1 MLEIKGSGGSATL
14 EATSTSSVGSAGI
27 CVSSENGSASLN
39 ISGGTDVTAR
49 NTAHYWGGYGVYL
62 NSWGD
67 NPIPPTNL
75 TVDGGS
81 LTASGATNG
90 IYSQYNGGNS
100 SDNGTLNLTV
110 SNNAVVRAEN
120 GIGKNGNNSSVNYQ
134 TDGANGGIVFD
145 GGNGTVYGNVTL
157 QDDLTIGEGE
167 SLTVPEGSR
176 LNTNGKL
183 TVNGGTLT
191 GIERITG
198 TVKYAPTI
206 TTTSLTEGTVGT
218 AYSQILAAM
227 GDMPITWSVS
237 GGSLPG
243 GLSLSSDG
251 KITGTP
257 TDAGEFSFTVTA
269 DNNSGS
275 DSKEFSLSVGQATP
289 QATDFTFTAPTDLVY
304 DGNAKYATVT
314 AKEGIVGM
322 GEITVIEY
330 YDEDGNL
337 LTDAPVNAG
346 VYTVKIDAAKGDN
359 YTAVTDLTDNTWKFT
374 IEQSGTVFEN
384 DEITT
389 NKSSYTY
396 GDTMTVT
403 VKPVPTGVEASRML
417 SFDAPTTNQMAIFF
431 DDKQVSDGA
440 DAETDGTYTMTVYT
454 TDIGAG
460 TKELTAKYV
469 GNSNMADY
477 EKKFN
482 VHINKATPQIS
493 DFTFTAPTDLV
504 YDGNGKTATVTAN
517 AGIGTVTVVYYKA
530 DGTRLNIAPVDAGAY
545 TVKIDAAKGDNYTA
559 VTDLTDNT
567 WTFEIK
573 QATPVL
579 AENSTMEAERVR
591 RGQKLSTSEIN
602 GVVNNL
608 KGESLEGT
616 WTWKNDREMEKTGTF
631 TETAV
636 FTPTDANYAP
646 IEETVS
652 VTVYRTSSGGG
663 GNSTAYYTVTFD
675 TQGGSE
681 TDSKRVARNKSV
693 TEPEEPTKDNCTFE
707 GWFTDKDCTEAYDFD
722 TKITKSM
729 TLYAKWA
736 EETTEPTDPTEW
748 ENPFDDVDKKDWF
761 YESVKYTEE
770 NGLFDGIDA
779 TTFEPNRAITR
790 GMLITVL
797 WRAENQP
804 VVDYLMTFGD
814 VDENAYYA
822 EAIRWAASEQLV
834 KGYSETKFAPDQLIT
849 REEMAA
855 IINRYADYKD
865 MESMQAG
872 DLSQFND
879 TARISPWATENVRW
893 AVGNGILSGKSN
905 GILDPQ
911 GNTTRA
917 EIAVILQRLLEK

>member
-374 IEQSGTVFEN
+374 IE
-384 DEITT
+384 
-389 NKSSYTY
+389 
-396 GDTMTVT
+396 
-403 VKPVPTGVEASRML
+403 
-417 SFDAPTTNQMAIFF
+417 
-431 DDKQVSDGA
+431 
-440 DAETDGTYTMTVYT
+440 
-454 TDIGAG
+454 
-460 TKELTAKYV
+460 
-469 GNSNMADY
+469 
-477 EKKFN
+477 
-482 VHINKATPQIS
+482 
-493 DFTFTAPTDLV
+493 
-504 YDGNGKTATVTAN
+504 
-517 AGIGTVTVVYYKA
+517 
-530 DGTRLNIAPVDAGAY
+530 
-545 TVKIDAAKGDNYTA
+545 
-559 VTDLTDNT
+559 
-567 WTFEIK
+567 
-573 QATPVL
+573 
-579 AENSTMEAERVR
+579 
-591 RGQKLSTSEIN
+591 
-602 GVVNNL
+602 
-608 KGESLEGT
+608 
-616 WTWKNDREMEKTGTF
+616 
-631 TETAV
+631 
-636 FTPTDANYAP
+636 
-646 IEETVS
+646 
-652 VTVYRTSSGGG
+652 
-663 GNSTAYYTVTFD
+663 
-675 TQGGSE
+675 
-681 TDSKRVARNKSV
+681 
-693 TEPEEPTKDNCTFE
+693 
-707 GWFTDKDCTEAYDFD
+707 
-722 TKITKSM
+722 
-729 TLYAKWA
+729 
-736 EETTEPTDPTEW
+736 
-748 ENPFDDVDKKDWF
+748 
-761 YESVKYTEE
+761 
-770 NGLFDGIDA
+770 
-779 TTFEPNRAITR
+779 
-790 GMLITVL
+790 
-797 WRAENQP
+797 
-804 VVDYLMTFGD
+804 
-814 VDENAYYA
+814 
-822 EAIRWAASEQLV
+822 
-834 KGYSETKFAPDQLIT
+834 
-849 REEMAA
+849 
-855 IINRYADYKD
+855 
-865 MESMQAG
+865 
-872 DLSQFND
+872 
-879 TARISPWATENVRW
+879 
-893 AVGNGILSGKSN
+893 
-905 GILDPQ
+905 
-911 GNTTRA
+911 
-917 EIAVILQRLLEK
+917 